1 MSLKYGLKCQPLVLL
16 VFIITLFFYWKSSIL
31 SGIKHLYLNSFLI
44 ILYIQ
49 LLLGPD
55 PDIVLSFT
63 TGCKIYEFL
72 NTKVM

>member
-16 VFIITLFFYWKSSIL
+16 VFIITLFFTGSHPYFVVLNIL
-31 SGIKHLYLNSFLI
+31 YSNSFFI

-49 LLLGPD
+49 SLLGPD
-55 PDIVLSFT
+55 VDIVLSFT

-72 NTKVM
+72 NTKVI